1 MKSTFNLAAGI
12 LTVSILLFTA
22 CSDDSSNASSS
33 APEYKEYANLKE
45 ALSDISSIK
54 NVQTIKAAPFF
65 NEAYELQFRQPI
77 SHNDTAGERDH
88 QRDHGFRRTLSQI
101 NHSTGIFR
109 KHEKE
114 TFCINIRIAANIM

>member
-22 CSDDSSNASSS
+22 CSDDSSSASSS

-54 NVQTIKAAPFF
+54 NVQTIKAVPFF
-65 NEAYELQFRQPI
+65 NEAYELQFWQPV
-77 SHNDTAGERDH
+77 SPTTR
-88 QRDHGFRRTLSQI
+88 LV
-101 NHSTGIFR
+101 
-109 KHEKE
+109 KE
-114 TFCINIRIAANIM
+114 TTNEIMDFVAHYPR

>member
-1 MKSTFNLAAGI
+1 MRSTFNLAAGI

-22 CSDDSSNASSS
+22 CSDDSSSASGS

-65 NEAYELQFRQPI
+65 NEAYELQFRQPV

-88 QRDHGFRRTLSQI
+88 QRNHGFRRTI
-101 NHSTGIFR
+101 R
-109 KHEKE
+109 K
-114 TFCINIRIAANIM
+114 I

>member
-1 MKSTFNLAAGI
+1 MRSTFNLAAGI

-22 CSDDSSNASSS
+22 CSDDSSSASSS

-65 NEAYELQFRQPI
+65 NEAYEFQFRQPVSPTTRLVKETTNEI
-77 SHNDTAGERDH
+77 MDFVAQYVKFEKSNT
-88 QRDHGFRRTLSQI
+88 QRNALTKSSPVRKK
-101 NHSTGIFR
+101 IFR
-109 KHEKE
+109 YP
-114 TFCINIRIAANIM
+114 R